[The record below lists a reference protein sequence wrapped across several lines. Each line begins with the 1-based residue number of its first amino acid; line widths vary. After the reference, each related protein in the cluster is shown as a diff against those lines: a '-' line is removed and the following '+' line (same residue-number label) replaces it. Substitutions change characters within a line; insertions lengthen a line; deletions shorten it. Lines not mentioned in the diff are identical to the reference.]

1 MKWTFRNLISKG
13 IARLLISSG
22 RVDRAVKRA
31 LKGEYILSIYF
42 HHPEKEEFE
51 QIVKWLKD
59 RGFRFLSLADMIAIN
74 RREIPFPKGGVV
86 LTVDDGWESN
96 ELNIVEVAEKYELPI
111 AVFMATEA
119 ISLGN
124 YWFTYA
130 GKADQLKLN
139 FPSKRKLKKMTNQ
152 DRLKVV
158 NAIRRGMT
166 LNREAMTIEQVKRIA
181 KSPYVTIGAHTHTHP
196 ILTECSDEEVEY
208 EIQKSKNDLEEWL
221 GIKVTTFAY
230 PNGDF
235 GKREVEALKKYD
247 YQLAFTTQKRYLTP
261 AYIGKS
267 FAMPR
272 FGFLEGASLEE
283 NICRVVGLWNF
294 KFFGFSSI
302 SEFGE
307 GRQGKIMSSQQ
318 KEKSTAKMVK
328 NES

>member
-1 MKWTFRNLISKG
+1 MKGTFRNFISRA

-22 RVDRAVKRA
+22 RVDGAIKKA
-31 LKGEYILSIYF
+31 LDGEYILSIYF

-51 QIVKWLKD
+51 QIVKWLMDK
-59 RGFRFLSLADMIAIN
+59 GFKFLSLADVSAIGKK
-74 RREIPFPKGGVV
+74 EIPFPKGGVV

-96 ELNIVEVAEKYELPI
+96 EMNIVEVAEKYNVPI

-130 GKADQLKLN
+130 GKADQMKLN

-152 DRLKVV
+152 ERLKVV

-181 KSPYVTIGAHTHTHP
+181 KSPLVTIGAHTFSHP
-196 ILTECSDEEVEY
+196 ILTECSDEEVDFEVF
-208 EIQKSKNDLEEWL
+208 KSKNDLEEWL
-221 GIKVTTFAY
+221 GIKVTSFAY
-230 PNGDF
+230 PNGDY
-235 GKREVEALKKYD
+235 GIREVEALKRHD
-247 YQLAFTTQKRYLTP
+247 YQLAFTTQKKYLTP
-261 AYIGKS
+261 QNISKS
-267 FAMPR
+267 FALPR

-294 KFFGFSSI
+294 NFFGFSSE
-302 SEFGE
+302 SDFGA
-307 GRQGKIMSSQQ
+307 GRVDKAPSAAA
-318 KEKSTAKMVK
+318 KEKSTSKRIK
-328 NES
+328 NER